1 MGNADRLLAAALGG
15 LFLLACG
22 ACSQPWKFARAEHV
36 TPGAQPAGAL
46 VPATVE
52 TTWEG
57 PGGLGGPQ
65 VRGTLPH
72 APPEASVP
80 RGQTQVPTVSY
91 DPLSGVPPG
100 LPAEDGDGG
109 SVFDPP
115 RGPVFDSLA
124 PVSPGASS
132 ATAGVGARL
141 RRELREGWCRIRS
154 DYRDYY
160 GCLTMR
166 DLWLGVAGE
175 AVLANTSLDDDFQ
188 GWYQRDVRSSGTD
201 DFATFWKTFGEGQIF
216 IPAYAG
222 LALAAGFFDDL
233 PGAPWA
239 VAGVNDFSDRV
250 TRGYL
255 VGAPPMLLM
264 QALLGGSRPG
274 EHSVGSQWKPFD
286 DSNAV
291 SGHAFVGAVPFITA
305 ARMCDR
311 PLMKATLYT
320 FSTFTAWSRV
330 NDDAH
335 YLSQV
340 CLGWW
345 MAYLACRAVD
355 DTEHQDRYLSFTPL
369 LTPEVAGV
377 AIEYRR

>member
-1 MGNADRLLAAALGG
+1 MGNVDRLVALVVVG
-15 LFLLACG
+15 LLLLPCG
-22 ACSQPWKFARAEHV
+22 ACSQPWRFARAEYPLAGTQGSGRPFSAARDTADASGPV
-36 TPGAQPAGAL
+36 QLPGMPPPAATTGLPPWEQSPAL
-46 VPATVE
+46 AASY
-52 TTWEG
+52 G
-57 PGGLGGPQ
+57 SLSNI
-65 VRGTLPH
+65 
-72 APPEASVP
+72 PPEGGTAA
-80 RGQTQVPTVSY
+80 G
-91 DPLSGVPPG
+91 GVY
-100 LPAEDGDGG
+100 
-109 SVFDPP
+109 PP
-115 RGPVFDSLA
+115 RGASFDAPA
-124 PVSPGASS
+124 PVSPDASC
-132 ATAGVGARL
+132 APPGLGDRL
-141 RRELREGWCRIRS
+141 QWASREGWCRIRS
-154 DYRDYY
+154 DYRNYY
-160 GCLTMR
+160 DCLTMR
-166 DLWLGVAGE
+166 DLWLGVGGG

-201 DFATFWKTFGEGQIF
+201 DFAAFWKTFGEGQIF

-222 LALAAGFFDDL
+222 LALATSFFDDRPL
-233 PGAPWA
+233 IG
-239 VAGVNDFSDRV
+239 GVNDFSDRV

-274 EHSVGSQWKPFD
+274 ESGVGSQWKPFD
-286 DSNAV
+286 DSNGA

-311 PLMKATLYT
+311 PLLKATLYS

-335 YLSQV
+335 YLSQAW
-340 CLGWW
+340 LGWW

-355 DTEHQDRYLSFTPL
+355 DTEHQDRYLTFTPL